1 MESAMTMSQDETP
14 RPGEPVQPGDGVE
27 KSATEASQGTKT
39 GYMRWVLVIS
49 LALGVVVLG
58 AAYATYTASHH
69 HPGPSPAAQAA
80 AMTPV
85 PAAG

>member
-1 MESAMTMSQDETP
+1 MESAMTMSQDQS
-14 RPGEPVQPGDGVE
+14 RAREPVQAGDGVE

-39 GYMRWVLVIS
+39 GHVRWVLVIS

-69 HPGPSPAAQAA
+69 HAEPSPGAQAA
-80 AMTPV
+80 AMTPG
-85 PAAG
+85 PSAG

>member
-1 MESAMTMSQDETP
+1 MESAMTIDSNET
-14 RPGEPVQPGDGVE
+14 RPGEPAQAGDSVE

-39 GYMRWVLVIS
+39 GHFRWVLVIS

-69 HPGPSPAAQAA
+69 HAEPSPGAQAA
-80 AMTPV
+80 AMTPG
-85 PAAG
+85 PTAG

>member
-1 MESAMTMSQDETP
+1 MTMSQDQHP
-14 RPGEPVQPGDGVE
+14 RTGEPAQPGDGVE

-39 GYMRWVLVIS
+39 GHIRWVLVIS
-49 LALGVVVLG
+49 LALGVIVLG

-69 HPGPSPAAQAA
+69 HPDPSPAAQAA
-80 AMTPV
+80 AMTPI

>member
-1 MESAMTMSQDETP
+1 MTMSQDQS
-14 RPGEPVQPGDGVE
+14 RAGEPVQAGAGVE

-39 GYMRWVLVIS
+39 GHVRWVLVIS

-69 HPGPSPAAQAA
+69 HAEPSPGAQAA
-80 AMTPV
+80 AMTPG
-85 PAAG
+85 PSAG

>member
-1 MESAMTMSQDETP
+1 MTMNPDQTP
-14 RPGEPVQPGDGVE
+14 RPGEPAQPGDGVE

-39 GYMRWVLVIS
+39 GHIRWVLVIS

-69 HPGPSPAAQAA
+69 HPEPSAAAQAA
-80 AMTPV
+80 AMTPG